1 MEKPRRTEFKTTINV
16 SCIMLKHRY
25 YLKKENNSL
34 AVKKNNANDRELLGD
49 TVKLSGLKSCKHNVF
64 SMKIFWHAV
73 FLRNVL

>member
-1 MEKPRRTEFKTTINV
+1 MEKPRRTEFKTTINI
-16 SCIMLKHRY
+16 SCKNIDIIK
-25 YLKKENNSL
+25 KKENNSL
-34 AVKKNNANDRELLGD
+34 AVKKKKNANDRELLGD